1 MHREVQ
7 DSLLLMTAAGWAFA
21 PWHTRLPLQGR
32 RLGRWLQPQGGR
44 GFLSQSNDLAERF
57 CSLHAQAQ
65 YKYVDDLAH
74 VWCQWAEME
83 LRNQNF
89 KRALV
94 RGAPGAAG

>member
-1 MHREVQ
+1 MHRANGFPLHLTN
-7 DSLLLMTAAGWAFA
+7 SAGLLCPM
-21 PWHTRLPLQGR
+21 P
-32 RLGRWLQPQGGR
+32 
-44 GFLSQSNDLAERF
+44 
-57 CSLHAQAQ
+57 AQAQ